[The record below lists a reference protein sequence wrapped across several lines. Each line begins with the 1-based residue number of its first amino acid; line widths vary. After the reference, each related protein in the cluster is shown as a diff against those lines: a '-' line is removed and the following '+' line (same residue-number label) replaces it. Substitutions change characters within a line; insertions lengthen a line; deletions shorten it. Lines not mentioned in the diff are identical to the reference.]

1 MKHKAPLVLMEQVI
15 MILVFALA
23 AALCLQVFALSD
35 RLSRRNEVIDR
46 AVLLCQNTAEAL
58 KATGGDL
65 SRAREDAAADLG
77 ATRSPEGW
85 YICYGEDWSITCDPS
100 LCAYRLEVQPQPA
113 AVSGL
118 CRAEIR
124 FTDAVT
130 GEALYSLPVAW
141 QEVNGYG

>member
-58 KATGGDL
+58 KASGGDL
-65 SRAREDAAADLG
+65 SGAAADPG

-100 LCAYRLEVQPQPA
+100 RCAYRLEVQTQPA

-130 GEALYSLPVAW
+130 GEELYSLPVAW
-141 QEVNGYG
+141 QEVNGYE